1 MRSPAIVGLSYNM
14 KCFPPGQVNFTYFPV
29 NHVDPATGAFEC
41 EDLDCPSTRYDGCMM
56 DGLCYGRAGGC
67 DAATQ
72 MKIAKFLACFEGP
85 FANTEREVNA
95 SRREPCFLEAGLDF
109 APVRACYE
117 DAERADAI
125 AARLNASKAAMM
137 ARLGP
142 DPGYFPHIF
151 VDGEALVNRTWCAL
165 TRSLCRAIGP
175 AAWPPSIC
183 AAVERTLVF
192 SVAGAFSGALQKAA
206 GTQLDAAVAR
216 AVDVAVSEAK
226 FPTNFY
232 KNDDDALPAGD
243 PSYVDVHAASSAT
256 CTVSS
261 SGTATCRYEV
271 LGAFAAAADDACRE
285 KSGFDAGLV
294 FGLLDAAKIRLGAS
308 DISLVRC

>member
-1 MRSPAIVGLSYNM
+1 M

-109 APVRACYE
+109 APVRTCYE

-165 TRSLCRAIGP
+165 TRALCRAIGP
-175 AAWPPSIC
+175 EPVPRVGLGENVMVVGIYRRPRAQLGQLRALLLGAVGQMLNGGAVIRAREVLLQSFDQFQKSIHGRI
-183 AAVERTLVF
+183 AVGVGVELK
-192 SVAGAFSGALQKAA
+192 SGAPKHL
-206 GTQLDAAVAR
+206 TI
-216 AVDVAVSEAK
+216 
-226 FPTNFY
+226 
-232 KNDDDALPAGD
+232 
-243 PSYVDVHAASSAT
+243 
-256 CTVSS
+256 
-261 SGTATCRYEV
+261 
-271 LGAFAAAADDACRE
+271 GA
-285 KSGFDAGLV
+285 
-294 FGLLDAAKIRLGAS
+294 
-308 DISLVRC
+308 